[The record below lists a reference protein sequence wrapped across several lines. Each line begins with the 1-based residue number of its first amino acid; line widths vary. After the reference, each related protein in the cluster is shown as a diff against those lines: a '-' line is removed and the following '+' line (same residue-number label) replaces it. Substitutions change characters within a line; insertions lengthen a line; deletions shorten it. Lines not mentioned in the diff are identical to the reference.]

1 MPLQVVYPQHRL
13 AQRRA
18 QGAGHARPHQQRPG
32 QTGATGE
39 GDHVKIG
46 QSHLGIGQHLLGQR
60 QHPANVVAAGQLRHH
75 AAIGAVHLN
84 LAVQTVGQQLRQ
96 ATPSGHTHQGHAGF
110 VTRRF
115 NTQDQLHGAGV

>member
-1 MPLQVVYPQHRL
+1 MAFQVVYAQHRFV
-13 AQRRA
+13 QRQPQSA
-18 QGAGHARPHQQRPG
+18 SDARTHQQRTG

-60 QHPANVVAAGQLRHH
+60 QHPANVVATGQLRHH
-75 AAIGAVHLN
+75 AAIGAVHFN
-84 LAVQTVGQQLRQ
+84 LAVQPVGQQLRQ